1 MNIRTRQAKILA
13 TVGPASETKEK
24 LKALVEAGVDAFRL
38 NFSHGEH
45 SEHAMRIEMIRD
57 IEKETGRTIAILQ
70 DLQGPKIRIGKM
82 QGATLLETGQEFTL
96 DDSDEIGDQ
105 SRVQLPHNEILDTLE
120 VGDLAYINDGVVR
133 MKVLRKEGRSVT
145 CEVLAGGMVSDRKG
159 VNLPGVDLPFSAL
172 TAKDKEDLEFGMT
185 QDIDWVALSF
195 VQRAED
201 VAELRG
207 LVGDKRAIMAKIE
220 MPNAVKRIDEILELT
235 DAVMVARG
243 DLGVEV
249 PAEDVPQIQKM
260 LVQKCRA
267 LGKPVVVATQMLES
281 MTGNPSPTRAE
292 VSDVATAAYD
302 GADVLMLSAESAAGK
317 YPVEAVAM
325 MNAIISRVEQADGW
339 QHIMD
344 ANHVS
349 TTEVVGDAITAAAH
363 KVSEEL
369 DTCAIVS
376 FSSSGSTAM
385 RMSRQRPTKKIVA
398 VTPCKQTARR
408 LVLGWG
414 LIPAVS
420 EDPENAYDMVK
431 IAMSKVE
438 GLGLAEVGRNV
449 VLTAGSP
456 FGMSGSTNSLRV
468 VTVA

>member
-13 TVGPASETKEK
+13 TVGPASESKDQ
-24 LKALVEAGVDAFRL
+24 LRALVEAGADAFRL

-45 SEHAMRIEMIRD
+45 AEHAERIARIREV
-57 IEKETGRTIAILQ
+57 EKETGRKIAILQ

-82 QGATLLETGQEFTL
+82 QEPTLLETNQEFTL
-96 DDSDEIGDQ
+96 DDSTELGDKT
-105 SRVQLPHNEILDTLE
+105 RVQLPHTEILDTLKE
-120 VGDLAYINDGVVR
+120 GDLAYINDGVVR
-133 MKVLRKEGRSVT
+133 MQVIRKQGRAVT
-145 CEVLAGGMVSDRKG
+145 CKVLAGGMVSDRKG

-172 TAKDKEDLEFGMT
+172 TEKDKKDLEFGLT

-201 VAELRG
+201 VAELRS

-220 MPNAVKRIDEILELT
+220 MPNAVKRIDDILKET

-249 PAEDVPQIQKM
+249 PAEEVPPIQKM
-260 LVQKCRA
+260 LVQKCRK

-325 MNAIISRVEQADGW
+325 MNAIITRVEQADGW
-339 QHIMD
+339 QQIMD
-344 ANHVS
+344 ANHVA

-369 DTCAIVS
+369 DTCAIVT

-398 VTPCKQTARR
+398 VTPCHQTARR

-414 LIPAVS
+414 LLPVVS
-420 EDPENAYDMVK
+420 DDPENAYDMVK
-431 IAMSKVE
+431 MAMAKVE
-438 GLGLAEVGRNV
+438 ELGLAEVGRQV

-456 FGMSGSTNSLRV
+456 FGMTGSTNSLRV
-468 VTVA
+468 ITVA